1 MLLVVISS
9 ALTVALI
16 VMLVANALPARSPGV
31 KARMAELE
39 LDGMFAADAAAKRY
53 RPGIAGIGVPIG
65 NDDDVRNQIPAL
77 GKIIV

>member
-16 VMLVANALPARSPGV
+16 VMLVANAIPARSPGV

-39 LDGMFAADAAAKRY
+39 LDGMFAADAAAKRA
-53 RPGIAGIGVPIG
+53 RRRSHPCCRRSG
-65 NDDDVRNQIPAL
+65 RRSCWSRSRRSHSRRET
-77 GKIIV
+77 

>member
-16 VMLVANALPARSPGV
+16 VMLVANAIPARSPGV

-39 LDGMFAADAAAKRY
+39 LDGMFAADAAAKRARRRSQTSPPAISRTSGSS
-53 RPGIAGIGVPIG
+53 RPTP
-65 NDDDVRNQIPAL
+65 
-77 GKIIV
+77 